1 MLAGGWE
8 TIGDVVRWIL
18 LGCSDGG
25 DGGEELG
32 MFVCFVN
39 VAVGPLNRTWGRRP
53 SRILCEGRYALVGLF
68 LSGVG
73 ETPSFGNAKGD
84 LPLLSWFVRR
94 RSHLQELN
102 HCVKRTLAS
111 PTNVW
116 CESFRGHSALHSPLR
131 CHFLQMSGGP
141 GLSRELNFLN

>member
-1 MLAGGWE
+1 LE

-32 MFVCFVN
+32 LFVGFVDF
-39 VAVGPLNRTWGRRP
+39 AMGSLSRAWGRRP
-53 SRILCEGRYALVGLF
+53 SRILWDGGYTLVGVC

-84 LPLLSWFVRR
+84 LPLLSWLVRR
-94 RSHLQELN
+94 
-102 HCVKRTLAS
+102 
-111 PTNVW
+111 
-116 CESFRGHSALHSPLR
+116 
-131 CHFLQMSGGP
+131 
-141 GLSRELNFLN
+141 